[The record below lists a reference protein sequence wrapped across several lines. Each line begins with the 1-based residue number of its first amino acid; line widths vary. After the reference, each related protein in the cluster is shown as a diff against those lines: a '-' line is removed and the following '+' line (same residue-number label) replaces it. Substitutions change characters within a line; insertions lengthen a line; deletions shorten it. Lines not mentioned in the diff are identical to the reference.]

1 MLSNS
6 NNEKKMMYDDD
17 NDDDDDDDVCMKIVD
32 IIKKAL
38 IARFYINIEE

>member
-6 NNEKKMMYDDD
+6 NNEKKMMY
-17 NDDDDDDDVCMKIVD
+17 DDDDDVCMKIVD

>member
-6 NNEKKMMYDDD
+6 NNEKKMMC
-17 NDDDDDDDVCMKIVD
+17 DDDDDVCMKIVD

-38 IARFYINIEE
+38 IARFYINVEE

>member
-17 NDDDDDDDVCMKIVD
+17 DDDDDDVCMKIVN

>member
-17 NDDDDDDDVCMKIVD
+17 DDDDVCMKIVN

>member
-17 NDDDDDDDVCMKIVD
+17 DDDVCMKIVN

>member
-1 MLSNS
+1 
-6 NNEKKMMYDDD
+6 MY
-17 NDDDDDDDVCMKIVD
+17 DDDDDDDVCMKIVD